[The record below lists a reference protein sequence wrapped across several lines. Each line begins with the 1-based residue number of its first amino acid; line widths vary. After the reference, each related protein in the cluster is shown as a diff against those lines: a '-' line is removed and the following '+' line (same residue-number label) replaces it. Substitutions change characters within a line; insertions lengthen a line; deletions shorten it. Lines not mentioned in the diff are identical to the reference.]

1 MAESSSQVPS
11 SPPIIPKEEPVTQDR
26 PKSPN
31 PFLPADK
38 LNFNFDEMLF
48 TTNNEVALVSTPTG
62 GVRGEIGVTTFR
74 NAIGAHYTNEYVN
87 SPFAIVKP
95 WFAEIGYNGE
105 IRVKGTLK
113 KRYVPNV
120 PKAPKPSSHTSES
133 NSEASN
139 FQAGQIGKENMSSMV
154 IDNNP
159 SQPSASTPV
168 DTKLHKEVQQA
179 AGCPTS
185 LGVTTKEGVHPQ
197 ISSGMSAFTN
207 IKPVFLASYI
217 FHSEFASGNDAL
229 ADFTAEADPRI
240 SAPKDFVPHQQG
252 LDEGS
257 KNYTPD
263 HTFAGTN
270 PSVLVDKTKSAK
282 DGSQTTHTIS
292 AQILLL
298 KSQNQKLKQDKE
310 KAAAE
315 IATLKLSLSSIPIE
329 LKELPTKITTLF
341 GEVNKLKKHIK
352 EFEVE
357 LPKELPKE
365 FLDLPGQISSVQ
377 SHIQTLK
384 ALLGLL
390 NKVTD
395 TLHMFAN
402 VLNAHNKGVPSTGKS
417 TASLAEGEK
426 NTNPVTKDAELAN
439 LVDLIGINVVEEY
452 HKKKLLYNK
461 YCDKMLK
468 RKKSPKITNCE
479 VLTKKGPITL
489 KIYREDGSEE
499 VISNIKV
506 SDLYLAEW
514 REVTQACPEKS
525 EKGWKTIYALVK
537 TRLDQLTQTEQ
548 ELKIDINKPLKEQDP
563 LNELN
568 ELSNKKSEEY

>member
-1 MAESSSQVPS
+1 
-11 SPPIIPKEEPVTQDR
+11 
-26 PKSPN
+26 
-31 PFLPADK
+31 
-38 LNFNFDEMLF
+38 MLAVCN
-48 TTNNEVALVSTPTG
+48 TD
-62 GVRGEIGVTTFR
+62 
-74 NAIGAHYTNEYVN
+74 
-87 SPFAIVKP
+87 
-95 WFAEIGYNGE
+95 
-105 IRVKGTLK
+105 
-113 KRYVPNV
+113 VPNV

-139 FQAGQIGKENMSSMV
+139 FQAGQIGKENLSSTAV
-154 IDNNP
+154 DNNP

-168 DTKLHKEVQQA
+168 DTKLHKEIQQA

-185 LGVTTKEGVHPQ
+185 LGVTTKKGAHPQ
-197 ISSGMSAFTN
+197 LSSGMSAFTN

-217 FHSEFASGNDAL
+217 FHSESASGNDASV
-229 ADFTAEADPRI
+229 DFTTEADPRI

-282 DGSQTTHTIS
+282 DGSQTTHTVS
-292 AQILLL
+292 
-298 KSQNQKLKQDKE
+298 
-310 KAAAE
+310 
-315 IATLKLSLSSIPIE
+315 
-329 LKELPTKITTLF
+329 
-341 GEVNKLKKHIK
+341 VNKLKKHIK

-365 FLDLPGQISSVQ
+365 LLDLPGQISLVQ

-390 NKVTD
+390 NKVTN
-395 TLHMFAN
+395 TLNRFASI
-402 VLNAHNKGVPSTGKS
+402 LNAHNKGVPSTGKS
-417 TASLAEGEK
+417 IASLAEGEK
-426 NTNPVTKDAELAN
+426 NTNPFTKEAELAN

-479 VLTKKGPITL
+479 VFTKKGPIIL

-499 VISNIKV
+499 VISNLKV

-514 REVTQACPEKS
+514 REVIQACPEKS

-548 ELKIDINKPLKEQDP
+548 ELKIDINKPLKEQDS